1 MAGVVASGPRR
12 ISVVTSGVSEAS
24 LRGIARFA
32 RERDWH
38 VSTDLTRI
46 GAVPQ
51 GWHCDGLLVSFPQPP
66 ELLAQLENVGTP
78 CVAFSEAW
86 ERTGLPLVMPDEAE
100 IGRLAADHLVE
111 RAHRHFACAPFVD
124 RTAQGDRFTAFQARL
139 AEHGCDCRFFPPM
152 YTRQGSAWCEN
163 SAERR
168 RALVGELRRLP
179 RPAAVFAFNDG
190 VAVDVVDACRDA
202 GLSVPE
208 DVAILGVNDSIF
220 CATSFVPLSSVDLN
234 LEEIG
239 YRAAALLEER
249 MSGLPPAAAVLPVR
263 PKGVVTRM
271 STDVIAVTDPRVARA
286 LSYIAEHYP
295 ETGLSVEVVAR
306 AVGMSRRS
314 LERTFRQE
322 TGRTI
327 HEHIINVR
335 MREASRLIAAAP
347 GTKTSDVAALVG
359 LAGERTF
366 FRTFRRHF
374 GMSPK
379 AHRRW
384 TTQARFVEDEPD
396 MPPRPRVS
404 AAQAPHA
411 LASGADFSA
420 A

>member
-1 MAGVVASGPRR
+1 M
-12 ISVVTSGVSEAS
+12 
-24 LRGIARFA
+24 RGIARFA
-32 RERDWH
+32 REHDWH
-38 VSTDLTRI
+38 VSTDIARI
-46 GAVPQ
+46 GTVPN
-51 GWHCDGLLVSFPQPP
+51 GWHCDGLLMSFPQST
-66 ELLAQLENVGTP
+66 ELLMQLENAGVP
-78 CVAFSEAW
+78 CVAFSETP
-86 ERTGLPLVMPDEAE
+86 ETTGLPLIAPDEEE
-100 IGRLAADHLVE
+100 IGRLAADHLLE

-124 RTAQGDRFTAFQARL
+124 RPGSSDRFAAFQARL
-139 AEHGCDCRFFPPM
+139 AEHGCDCRFLPPL
-152 YTRQGSAWCEN
+152 YTRQGSAWFEN
-163 SAERR
+163 SGERR
-168 RALVGELRRLP
+168 RVLVSELRRLP
-179 RPAAVFAFNDG
+179 RPAAVFAFNDC
-190 VAVDVVDACRDA
+190 VAVDLIDACRDA
-202 GLSVPE
+202 ELSVPE
-208 DVAILGVNDSIF
+208 DIAILGVSDSIF
-220 CATSFVPLSSVDLN
+220 CAISFVPLSSIDLN
-234 LEEIG
+234 LEEMG

-249 MSGLPPAAAVLPVR
+249 MSGLPTASVLSVR

-271 STDVIAVTDPRVARA
+271 STDVIAVSDPRVARA

-295 ETGLSVEVVAR
+295 ETGLSVDGVAR

-384 TTQARFVEDEPD
+384 TNQARRVADEPD
-396 MPPRPRVS
+396 TPPRPRVS
-404 AAQAPHA
+404 TAPAPHA